1 MLPREKIKEIIK
13 SHGKYLRPRWYQML
27 NDLYQL
33 QQLGGLYKHLR
44 RENKPIDVVE
54 CGCSWG
60 QNAYV
65 ELTKSTTNENYFPI
79 KSWVGYECDQTNCDI
94 IDEVFELMVEQG
106 YKGTIP
112 EFIHSA
118 VSGSRA
124 KTVQMLPSEK
134 NAVDNHTIEAPV
146 MTDVLLD
153 HMTRITSRH
162 KTPADNHVPNTHY
175 KKLPKCDLLIVDIE
189 GTESQIDFSK
199 IDAHYY
205 HVETHHPE
213 YTKKLRSQIASGQIF
228 KLLDLWLCHKHD
240 KHLRKPG
247 TSDSIVSFKRIS
259 RDPPRQ
265 LFRNRVTRN

>member
-1 MLPREKIKEIIK
+1 
-13 SHGKYLRPRWYQML
+13 ML

-65 ELTKSTTNENYFPI
+65 ELIKSTASENYFPI
-79 KSWVGYECDQTNCDI
+79 KSWIGYECDQSNCDI

-106 YKGTIP
+106 YTGIIP
-112 EFIHSA
+112 RFIHSA

-124 KTVQMLPSEK
+124 KTVQMLPSDK
-134 NAVDNHTIEAPV
+134 NATDDHTIATQDDTLV
-146 MTDVLLD
+146 DLMI
-153 HMTRITSRH
+153 RITSRH
-162 KTPADNHVPNTHY
+162 KTPTETDDHVPNTHY

-189 GTESQIDFSK
+189 GIESQIDFSK

-205 HVETHHPE
+205 HVETHHRE
-213 YTKKLRSQIASGQIF
+213 YTEELRSQIASGNIF
-228 KLLDLWLCHKHD
+228 KLLDVSLCHKHS
-240 KHLRKPG
+240 KHLRRPG
-247 TSDSIVSFKRIS
+247 TSHSVVSFKRIS

>member
-1 MLPREKIKEIIK
+1 MLPRKKIKEIIK
-13 SHGKYLRPRWYQML
+13 SHGKDLRPRWYQLL
-27 NDLYQL
+27 NNLDGL
-33 QQLGGLYKHLR
+33 QQLEGLYKHLR

-65 ELTKSTTNENYFPI
+65 ELIKSTASENYFPI
-79 KSWVGYECDQTNCDI
+79 KSWIGYECDQSNCDI
-94 IDEVFELMVEQG
+94 IDEVFELMVAQG
-106 YKGTIP
+106 YTGIIP

-124 KTVQMLPSEK
+124 ETVQMIPSEK
-134 NAVDNHTIEAPV
+134 NATDDHTIATQED
-146 MTDVLLD
+146 TLLD
-153 HMTRITSRH
+153 RITRITSRH
-162 KTPADNHVPNTHY
+162 KTPTDDHVPNTHY

-213 YTKKLRSQIASGQIF
+213 YTKKLRSQIASGNIF
-228 KLLDLWLCHKHD
+228 KLLDVFLTHKHD
-240 KHLRKPG
+240 KHLRRPG

-265 LFRNRVTRN
+265 LFRNRVSRN